1 MYFEKRTNDVI
12 LLVFAAAVAAP
23 TDIITAAGRIPD
35 LGQTNLT
42 TTPVINVIQIA
53 ALSTAA
59 ASH

>member
-12 LLVFAAAVAAP
+12 LLVSAAAVAAP